1 MPSFLPF
8 HTRYPCKH
16 YKARPFYCQPDILF
30 RKKRLKILRIYVF
43 LPRSL
48 YVIITEVCLQYV
60 LEKDP
65 LFGQSA
71 RLPPDQKEKFMYR
84 KSHTVRA
91 ALCLLLTF
99 VFVAACLPQ
108 TILAASDTKAAVS
121 WPEAPENNSGAV
133 CLLDSETG
141 AILYD
146 KNMDEQRYPAS
157 ITKILTALLVIEN
170 KQMTDTVTFG
180 EQAVS
185 ESIPGN
191 ARINVQ
197 LGETI
202 TIEDALHAILLASA
216 NEVCTQ
222 VAIDIA
228 GSVEAFAAMMN
239 ERAAALGC
247 TNTHFTNANG
257 LPDPNHYTSAHDM
270 ALIMQECIKNETF
283 CRIESDLTYT
293 IQPTNMTAAPRDL
306 QNHHAMLFQDGQW
319 GYQGAFAGK
328 TGYTDEAHNTLVTAA
343 KRGNMTLICVV
354 LTCDNLDYINDTRTV
369 LDYGY
374 NNFKNFT
381 LKNTKKESLSGIVS
395 LPKDAKI
402 KAATYTDPDGAAD
415 SETYTR
421 QYFYEDHFIGTAEVS
436 PAGSSSDSSSVSSSS
451 EPSENTGTADVP
463 APENKDQTS
472 SLSTPLYILVGLNV
486 VAFLILIIAAINN
499 ARKRRRR
506 RKRHHNTKNRRR

>member
-1 MPSFLPF
+1 MNRKF
-8 HTRYPCKH
+8 HA
-16 YKARPFYCQPDILF
+16 ARTF
-30 RKKRLKILRIYVF
+30 
-43 LPRSL
+43 
-48 YVIITEVCLQYV
+48 
-60 LEKDP
+60 
-65 LFGQSA
+65 
-71 RLPPDQKEKFMYR
+71 
-84 KSHTVRA
+84 
-91 ALCLLLTF
+91 LCLLLTF
-99 VFVAACLPQ
+99 VFLSACLPQ
-108 TILAASDTKAAVS
+108 TIFAAAEKNTAVA

-133 CLLDSETG
+133 CLLDADTG
-141 AILYD
+141 AVLYD

-191 ARINVQ
+191 ARINAQV
-197 LGETI
+197 GETI
-202 TIEDALHAILLASA
+202 TVEDALHAILLASA

-222 VAIDIA
+222 LAIDIA
-228 GSVEAFAAMMN
+228 GSVEAFADMMN

-293 IQPTNMTAAPRDL
+293 IQPTNMTSTPREL

-343 KRGNMTLICVV
+343 KRNDMTLICVV
-354 LTCDNLDYINDTRTV
+354 MTCDNLDYINDTRTV

-374 NNFKNFT
+374 NNFTHYTF
-381 LKNTKKESLSGIVS
+381 KNTKKENLSGVVS

-402 KAATYTDPDGAAD
+402 KAATYVDPDDA
-415 SETYTR
+415 SSQEPYTR
-421 QYFYEDHFIGTAEVS
+421 QYFYDDHFIGTAEVS
-436 PAGSSSDSSSVSSSS
+436 APGTSSDSSSVSSSS
-451 EPSENTGTADVP
+451 DTPEDTSAADVP
-463 APENKDQTS
+463 TPETNTKTS
-472 SLSTPLYILVGLNV
+472 SFSMPLYILIGLNG
-486 VAFLILIIAAINN
+486 VAFLILIIALINN

-506 RKRHHNTKNRRR
+506 RNRRRNNKNRRR